1 VALIKIKETVSPT
14 AGPHPNPSPIAMGE
28 GLFSPAGVSMPL
40 QVVAGHESTLR
51 HHSVIESA
59 IASQNALVIQ
69 GVLWVLMLLS
79 ALLTLRA
86 ALSGTWQTM
95 WLGGL
100 VSLAVSLVALWS
112 IGSLIYLLTCL
123 QLAAAI
129 GLRRRVDWWGCAAL
143 LLSGV
148 FAFGLLVY
156 GLALLQAWDF
166 WVIAFPLAFAVGS
179 LIAFDRM
186 PARWK

>member
-1 VALIKIKETVSPT
+1 
-14 AGPHPNPSPIAMGE
+14 MGE
-28 GLFSPAGVSMPL
+28 GLFSRAGVSIPL
-40 QVVAGHESTLR
+40 QVVAGHESTLS
-51 HHSVIESA
+51 HHSGIESA
-59 IASQNALVIQ
+59 IGSQNALVIQ

-86 ALSGTWQTM
+86 VLSGTWQTM

-100 VSLAVSLVALWS
+100 VSLAASLIALWS
-112 IGSLIYLLTCL
+112 IGSLINLLTCL

-129 GLRRRVDWWGCAAL
+129 GLRRRVDWRGWAAL
-143 LLSGV
+143 LLGGV
-148 FAFGLLVY
+148 LAFGLLAY
-156 GLALLQAWDF
+156 GLALLQTWDF
-166 WVIAFPLAFAVGS
+166 WVIAFPIAFGVGS